1 MYGSIVLINF
11 PARPCRASGSSAGR
25 VEVFVAL
32 CCCDESDL
40 CALTPPLTAF
50 SGPNQPP
57 NPEQKSHPFRRKPAT
72 VPGQSGH
79 PAFVGLG

>member
-1 MYGSIVLINF
+1 MI
-11 PARPCRASGSSAGR
+11 AGR
-25 VEVFVAL
+25 DFLISAPIVGSKL
-32 CCCDESDL
+32 MS
-40 CALTPPLTAF
+40 AF

-79 PAFVGLG
+79 PAFVGFRLS